1 MFAYY
6 YKKHP
11 LFFKKTFS
19 NNEKQSTDFSMND
32 SFLNTMN

>member
-1 MFAYY
+1 MPAYY

-19 NNEKQSTDFSMND
+19 NNEKQSLFAMND